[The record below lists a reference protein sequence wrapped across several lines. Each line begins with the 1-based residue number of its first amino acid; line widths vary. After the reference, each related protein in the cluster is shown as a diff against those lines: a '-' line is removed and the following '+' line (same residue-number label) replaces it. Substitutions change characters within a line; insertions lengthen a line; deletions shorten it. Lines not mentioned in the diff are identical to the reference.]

1 MARDSVAEVRD
12 RTEIVDLVSS
22 YVQLKKTGR
31 SYKGLCPFHQEKTP
45 SFVVFPESGNFH
57 CFGCGRGGDIF
68 TFYMGV
74 EHVEFR
80 DALQEL
86 AKRAGVELGT
96 TPSLP
101 PEVDAHRN
109 RLIELNEMATAFYAN
124 VLRNTGAGAAGRSV
138 LEQRGVSAEIAE
150 RFGLGFAPDGD
161 ALARYLGQRGVD
173 AALAVEAG
181 LLIERDSGVFRD
193 RFWNRLLFPIRSRE
207 GRTVGFGG
215 RALGDAIPK
224 YLNSAQSAIFDKS
237 ALLYGLD
244 LAQDAIRG
252 ADQVVIVE
260 GYMDAIAAHQFG
272 HANVVA
278 AMGTA
283 VTERQIELV
292 KRLSRNIVLALDADA
307 AGQGATIRSL
317 EMLPGAL
324 DQQLTPVGAERD
336 PNRPRAE
343 SMIVWQRRF
352 KTQISIVR
360 LPQGKDPD
368 ELIRRDAESWP
379 AVVASAQ
386 PFLDFY
392 VDAALSGID
401 PSDAP
406 AKAAAVRKLVPL
418 LEAAGDQVVQAH
430 YAAVVARKLQL
441 PESSV
446 LREIRRA
453 AVRTSA
459 PRSSRSAPSLAMSP
473 RASNENHLLSLLLR
487 YRSIC
492 QGILELV
499 PVEDLADARNR
510 ELLRVLQDLEIPIDL
525 APEMIVAGLDDAV
538 ADHAESLLERLEE
551 TPRQFPA
558 QIERD
563 ARRALIRLEK
573 ERFDYLMG
581 QLHSSIAAAEASDD
595 VEALTDLRH
604 QLSALYERHRQFY
617 PPRSPYFR
625 DSRDGD
631 GSHAAS
637 GQR

>member
-1 MARDSVAEVRD
+1 MARDAVAEVRE

-31 SYKGLCPFHQEKTP
+31 SWKGLCPFHQEKTP

-57 CFGCGRGGDIF
+57 CFGCGRGGDVF

-74 EHVEFR
+74 ERVEFR
-80 DALQEL
+80 EALQEL
-86 AKRAGVELGT
+86 ARRAGVELASA
-96 TPSLP
+96 PSLP

-109 RLIELNEMATAFYAN
+109 RLIELNELAASFYAN
-124 VLRNTGAGAAGRSV
+124 VLRNTAPGHSGRQ
-138 LEQRGVSAEIAE
+138 LLTERGVSAEIAT

-161 ALARYLGQRGVD
+161 ALGRYLAQSGVD
-173 AALAVEAG
+173 PALASEAG
-181 LLIERDSGVFRD
+181 LLVEREGGGYKD
-193 RFWNRLLFPIRSRE
+193 RFWNRLLFPIRTRE

-215 RALGDAIPK
+215 RALGDAMPK
-224 YLNSAQSAIFDKS
+224 YLNSAQSVIFDKS

-244 LAQDAIRG
+244 LAQEAIKR

-283 VTERQIELV
+283 VTEPQIALV

-324 DQQLTPVGAERD
+324 DQDLVPIGAERQ
-336 PNRPRAE
+336 PRQRGAE
-343 SMIVWQRRF
+343 TMIVWQRRF
-352 KTQISIVR
+352 KTRISIVR

-368 ELIRRDAESWP
+368 ELIRRDPASWP
-379 AVVASAQ
+379 DVVASAV

-392 VDAALSGID
+392 IDAALAEVD
-401 PSDAP
+401 LTDAP
-406 AKAAAVRKLVPL
+406 AKGTAIRKLVPL

-430 YAAVVARKLQL
+430 YAGIIARRLQL

-446 LREIRRA
+446 LRELTHA
-453 AVRTSA
+453 AVRTNA
-459 PRSSRSAPSLAMSP
+459 PFASRATPPAEIAT
-473 RASNENHLLSLLLR
+473 RASQEDHLMALLLR
-487 YRSIC
+487 HRALSHA
-492 QGILELV
+492 ILPHV
-499 PVEDLADARNR
+499 PPEDLADARNR
-510 ELLRVLQDLEIPIDL
+510 ELLRVLQDPQVPLDM
-525 APEMIVAGLDDAV
+525 APESIIAGLDDAV
-538 ADHAESLLERLEE
+538 ADHAEALLERLQR
-551 TPRQFPA
+551 TPAQYPG

-573 ERFDYLMG
+573 ERFDYLMS
-581 QLHSSIAAAEASDD
+581 QLQSSIAAAESGDD
-595 VEALTDLRH
+595 LEALSDLRR
-604 QLSALYERHRQFY
+604 QLAALYERHRQFY

-631 GSHAAS
+631 LPPAAS
-637 GQR
+637 GR

>member
-1 MARDSVAEVRD
+1 MARDAVAEVRD

-57 CFGCGRGGDIF
+57 CFGCGRGGDVF

-86 AKRAGVELGT
+86 AKRAGIELSSA
-96 TPSLP
+96 PSLP

-109 RLIELNEMATAFYAN
+109 RLIELNELAAAFYAN
-124 VLRNTGAGAAGRSV
+124 VLRNTGAGAAGRTI
-138 LEQRGVSAEIAE
+138 LEQRGVSPEMTE

-161 ALARYLGQRGVD
+161 ALGRYLGQRGVD
-173 AALAVEAG
+173 TAMAVEAG
-181 LLIERDSGVFRD
+181 LLVERDNGVFRD

-207 GRTVGFGG
+207 GRAVGFGG
-215 RALGDAIPK
+215 RALGEAVPK

-237 ALLYGLD
+237 SLLYGLD
-244 LAQDAIRG
+244 VAQEAIRS

-272 HANVVA
+272 YANVVA

-283 VTERQIELV
+283 VTEQQIGLV

-317 EMLPGAL
+317 EMLPSAL
-324 DQQLTPVGAERD
+324 DQELTPVGAERD

-343 SMIVWQRRF
+343 AMIVWQRRF
-352 KTQISIVR
+352 KTQITIVR

-392 VDAALSGID
+392 IDAALSGID
-401 PSDAP
+401 PGDAP
-406 AKAAAVRKLVPL
+406 AKAAAVRTLVPL

-430 YAAVVARKLQL
+430 YAGIVARKLQL

-446 LREIRRA
+446 LRELRRA

-459 PRSSRSAPSLAMSP
+459 PRSSRAAPTVVGSA
-473 RASNENHLLSLLLR
+473 RASNENHLLALLLR

-499 PVEDLADARNR
+499 PVDDLADARNR
-510 ELLRVLQDLEIPIDL
+510 ELLRILQDPEIPIDL
-525 APEMIVAGLDDAV
+525 DSEMIIAGLDDAV
-538 ADHAESLLERLEE
+538 ADHAEALLERLEQ

-573 ERFDYLMG
+573 ERFDYLMS
-581 QLHSSIAAAEASDD
+581 QLHSSIAAAEAGDD
-595 VEALTDLRH
+595 AEALTDLRH

-625 DSRDGD
+625 DSRDSEGP
-631 GSHAAS
+631 HAAS
-637 GQR
+637 GRR